1 MFLNKELKKL
11 ASLALEGFKSKTNAN
26 LTLEDLEWR
35 LKRPGL
41 KGIALLEVGTKRAS
55 DNLRFQFNILS
66 FVKTTS
72 VTNFTLKIK
81 PNTLAGDLS
90 NEVYAADINLAIED
104 YIYIYTY
111 LNSPGFKA
119 LVASD
124 PILLTQSGDTVYL
137 QNGLPL
143 FTHL

>member
-1 MFLNKELKKL
+1 MSLNKELEKL
-11 ASLALEGFKSKTNAN
+11 ASLALEGFKKKTNVN
-26 LTLEDLEWR
+26 LTLQNLEWR

-41 KGIALLEVGTKRAS
+41 KGIAQLEIVTKQTS
-55 DNLRFQFNILS
+55 DNIRLQFNILS

-81 PNTLAGDLS
+81 PNSLAGDLS
-90 NEVYAADINLAIED
+90 NEVYAADVNLSIED

-111 LNSPGFKA
+111 LNSPEFKA

-124 PILLTQSGDTVYL
+124 PILFTQTDEPICL
-137 QNGLPL
+137 QNGLSL